1 MRRHRAHLFVA
12 ALSLV
17 LFNSASFA
25 EAPKADPV
33 RASLEKLGNA
43 FADAYNRGDVAAVAA
58 MYSDDAMVFPPDSD
72 MVQGRSAIE
81 ALWKGTRDS
90 GMKDLAFTVLDVH
103 SSRDLAVEVGKAD
116 FKIQTANQAEPLSQT
131 VKYVVVWKRQ
141 KDGAWKLFRDIWNS
155 MPPPPK

>member
-1 MRRHRAHLFVA
+1 MRRIRVHLFVA
-12 ALSLV
+12 ALALV
-17 LFNSASFA
+17 LFNLASFA
-25 EAPKADPV
+25 EAQKADPA
-33 RASLEKLGNA
+33 RASLEKLGAA

-81 ALWKGTRDS
+81 AVWKGARDS
-90 GMKDLAFTVLDVH
+90 GMKDVAFIVLDVH
-103 SSRDLAVEVGKAD
+103 SNRDLAVEVGKAD
-116 FKIQTANQAEPLSQT
+116 YKIQTANQAEASPQT

-155 MPPPPK
+155 MPAPPK

>member
-1 MRRHRAHLFVA
+1 MRRNRVHFLVA
-12 ALSLV
+12 SLPLI

-25 EAPKADPV
+25 EAPKADPA
-33 RASLEKLGNA
+33 RAPIEKLGAA
-43 FADAYNRGDVAAVAA
+43 FTDAFNQGDIAAVAA

-81 ALWKGTRDS
+81 AMWKGTRDS

-116 FKIQTANQAEPLSQT
+116 FKIQLANQAEPSSQT

-155 MPPPPK
+155 MPSAPK